1 MIQVV
6 VLVVGFPLIFLLS
19 RALRVQSKPIAIA
32 DSKKEVILASL
43 VTVAAFLIVFVWRTW
58 MHMSQLDLRS
68 AFYVDL
74 TDISTMLILY
84 IPVLL
89 VVALA
94 LKRSGQSLES
104 IGITGKDR
112 GRMLALGFAMSA
124 IFVTISGL
132 LASSMGGGFAG
143 FSPSLAYG
151 FVLFVIAGFTEE
163 TVWRGYVQT
172 RLTAYSGKLT
182 GLVVTSLLFA
192 VLWHFPV
199 AYYVETSGVILEALA
214 WAMMRVVPGLLFG
227 YLMSKS
233 QNIIPSSI
241 FHLFWNWNTLLWQLS
256 L

>member
-6 VLVVGFPLIFLLS
+6 VLVVGLPLIYLLS
-19 RALRVQSKPIAIA
+19 RALKVQSKPIPIA

-43 VTVAAFLIVFVWRTW
+43 VIVVMFFLVLVWRAW

-68 AFYVDL
+68 AYYVDL
-74 TDISTMLILY
+74 VDMSAMLILY

-89 VVALA
+89 VVAVVM
-94 LKRSGQSLES
+94 KRSGQSLES
-104 IGITGKDR
+104 IGVTGKDR
-112 GRMLALGFAMSA
+112 GRMLALGLAISA

-132 LASSMGGGFAG
+132 LAPSLGQGFVG

-151 FVLFVIAGFTEE
+151 LVLFAINGFSEE
-163 TVWRGYVQT
+163 VVWRGYVQT
-172 RLTAYSGKLT
+172 RLTAYSGKLA
-182 GLVVTSLLFA
+182 GLVVASLLFA

-199 AYYVETSGVILEALA
+199 AYYVETSGVVLEALA
-214 WAMMRVVPGLLFG
+214 WATLRVVPGLLFG

-233 QNIIPSSI
+233 QNIIPSSV
-241 FHLFWNWNTLLWQLS
+241 FHFFWNWNLLLWQQS